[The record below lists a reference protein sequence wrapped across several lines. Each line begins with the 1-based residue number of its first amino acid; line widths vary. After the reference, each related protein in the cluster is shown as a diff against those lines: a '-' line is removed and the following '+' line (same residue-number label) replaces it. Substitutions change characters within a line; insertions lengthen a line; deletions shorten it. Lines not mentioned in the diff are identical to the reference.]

1 MYLLYLDDAGTPA
14 NPNEKHFVL
23 AGIAVFERQAYWLQ
37 NSLEKLVATVGHPTP
52 ETLEIHG
59 SVIHSGRGWWRKM
72 RRREDRRAIIAEGLK
87 AAQGL
92 AHYQWRLFG
101 VVVDKE
107 ARFPEDP
114 VEYAFEQISS
124 RFNLFLRRM
133 HLRGD
138 TQRGLIVLD
147 KSKSDQESRLQSLA
161 FEFRNFGNRWGAMTN
176 LADVPFFVDSRATR
190 GIQYADLVSYAMWRK
205 YEEGDAEFFDV
216 IANWFDSEGGVVHG
230 LHHYRNRDDFCDCPS
245 CMSRYNHPV
254 QS

>member
-1 MYLLYLDDAGTPA
+1 MYLLYLDDAGTPE
-14 NPNEKHFVL
+14 NPHEKHFVL

-37 NSLEKLVATVGHPTP
+37 NSLEQFASTFGHPTP
-52 ETLEIHG
+52 GNLEIHG

-72 RRREDRRAIIAEGLK
+72 RSRQDRRAVINEGLK
-87 AAQGL
+87 AAQDL

-101 VVVDKE
+101 VVVDKK
-107 ARFPEDP
+107 AVFPEDP

-147 KSKSDQESRLQSLA
+147 KSKSDQENRLQSLA
-161 FEFRNFGNRWGAMTN
+161 FDFRNFGNRWGTMTN

-190 GIQYADLVSYAMWRK
+190 CIQYADLVSYAMWRK
-205 YEEGDAEFFDV
+205 YEENDSEFFRL
-216 IANWFDSEGGVVHG
+216 IENWFDSHNGVVHG
-230 LHHYRNRDDFCDCPS
+230 LHHFRHRDDFCDCPS
-245 CMSRYNHPV
+245 CVTRQANPGLF
-254 QS
+254 